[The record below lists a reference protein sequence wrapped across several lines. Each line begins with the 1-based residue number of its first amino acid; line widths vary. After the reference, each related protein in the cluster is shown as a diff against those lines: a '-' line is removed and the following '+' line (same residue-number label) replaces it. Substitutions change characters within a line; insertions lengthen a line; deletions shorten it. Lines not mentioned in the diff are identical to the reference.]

1 MRSAETSTQRNHRLA
16 TWLCAVALGT
26 LLLLGA
32 GCGMV
37 GPLAGTNHSTVATF
51 DSRTTALTFQ
61 KTDAGGIETMVA
73 RDPADAAQVGQV
85 RTLLREEVAQ
95 FQQGRYQDPARE
107 HGMMMPGSKEL
118 EAGYTTVQV
127 AYADQPAGG
136 QITYTA
142 PDPVLVGALHDWF
155 DRRGLT

>member
-1 MRSAETSTQRNHRLA
+1 M
-16 TWLCAVALGT
+16 CAVAVST

-32 GCGMV
+32 GCSMV
-37 GPLAGTNHSTVATF
+37 GQLAGANHSTVATF
-51 DSRTTALTFQ
+51 DSRTIALTLQ
-61 KTDAGGIETMVA
+61 KTDAGGVETMVA
-73 RDPADAAQVGQV
+73 RDPGDTDQVGKV

-95 FQQGRYQDPARE
+95 FQQGRYPDPARE
-107 HGMMMPGSKEL
+107 HGMVMPGSKEL
-118 EAGYTTVQV
+118 EAGYATVQV
-127 AYADQPAGG
+127 AYTDQPAGG